1 MVRMIRPPTAK
12 IAASTSPTRIGVIIG
27 RRRTPRKL
35 MCPRCSGPEAK
46 LPTAQTVASPKVS
59 G

>member
-1 MVRMIRPPTAK
+1 MISPPTAK
-12 IAASTSPTRIGVIIG
+12 IAASTSPTRIGVMIG
-27 RRRTPRKL
+27 RRSTPRKL

-46 LPTAQTVASPKVS
+46 LPIAQVAASPKVS